1 MAKNPVISKTKVL
14 VADDGTRTYE
24 KVCPRCRKV
33 FIASLP
39 QQVFCSDACKEAY
52 NKAKKSKSKSGK
64 RYVRKHNVSR
74 AVEAAARN
82 LSRRIMML
90 IFKPVDAVTGEE
102 FSSWDFIQCHHLD
115 LCCLNTDPTNLVP
128 LTPQQHDQLH
138 KELKEKFG
146 KDIEDRLY
154 QFGRRSINFGSDEE
168 FQKYLDLKREVV
180 NFQRS
185 KFNLEFNQIKPKFD
199 DGE

>member
-1 MAKNPVISKTKVL
+1 MRRNISKARIFKDENGNTK
-14 VADDGTRTYE
+14 YE
-24 KVCPRCRKV
+24 RPCKRCRKFFV
-33 FIASLP
+33 SDKP
-39 QQVFCSDACKEAY
+39 QRVYCSDACKEAY

-64 RYVRKHNVSR
+64 RYARKHNVSR
-74 AVEAAARN
+74 AVESAARN
-82 LSRRIMML
+82 LSRRLMML
-90 IFKPVDAVTGEE
+90 IFKPIDAVTGEE
-102 FSSWDFIQCHHLD
+102 FNSWDFIQCHHLD

-154 QFGRRSINFGSDEE
+154 QFGRRSVNFGSEAE
-168 FQKYLDLKREVV
+168 FQEYLDLKREVV

-185 KFNLEFNQIKPKFD
+185 KFKLEFNQVKPKFD
-199 DGE
+199 AGE